1 MAILLHEG
9 HQLCLAKLIIA
20 QLYEKMGSIVTRLQ
34 QDDSIN
40 LGGPIW
46 LLQLWANAIFEPF
59 LHDSMP
65 QGLSKDIDGPRLC
78 YLYRSVPR
86 SIAAIDEFFF
96 FLRHLCKLS
105 FSDIRGLNLSPTAI
119 EL

>member
-1 MAILLHEG
+1 
-9 HQLCLAKLIIA
+9 
-20 QLYEKMGSIVTRLQ
+20 MGSIVTRLQ

-40 LGGPIW
+40 LGGLIW
-46 LLQLWANAIFEPF
+46 LLQLWVNAIFEPF
-59 LHDSMP
+59 LHDSTP
-65 QGLSKDIDGPRLC
+65 QGLSKDIDGPRVN

-86 SIAAIDEFFF
+86 STAAIDEFFF
-96 FLRHLCKLS
+96 FLRHLHQLS